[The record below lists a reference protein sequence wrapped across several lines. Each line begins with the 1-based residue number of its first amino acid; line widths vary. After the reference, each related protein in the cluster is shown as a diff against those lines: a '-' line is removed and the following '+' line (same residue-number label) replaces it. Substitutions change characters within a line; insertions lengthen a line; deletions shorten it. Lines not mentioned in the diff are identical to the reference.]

1 MFAPGRSREVMKLR
15 KNTPIVRLDDLAPR
29 LDVKGGR
36 VSRVFGQGAA
46 AHANPIPPKRRAGAA
61 PAPPPK

>member
-1 MFAPGRSREVMKLR
+1 MKLR